1 MPAFLSLTPFRTRQR
16 QGALFCV
23 LSAAAFALLG
33 IFAKLAY
40 RAEIDVATLLSLRYA
55 LASLLF
61 WSLVAR
67 RPRQFPSPIVFG
79 KCLVIGIA
87 GDGAYAAF
95 FFYALTRIDA
105 SLAILLLYAYPAIV
119 LAVTC
124 VLRARLPHRRSLPAL
139 GAATIGVT
147 LLLSGGSTGGIDGL
161 GVLLALASALVLAIY
176 ILLVERMAGDVD
188 PLLLSSLVCTGAAI
202 TFTGFSLMTGG
213 LDLSFGPSGWAVLT
227 AIALISTAVANFSL
241 FAGVSVVGASS
252 ASILLTIEAP
262 LTVLF
267 AFLFLGEGFGSLQA
281 VGGLLVVSAALALAV
296 WECGPGKEAAKSTTP
311 ILPEQALAP
320 ILDTR

>member
-1 MPAFLSLTPFRTRQR
+1 MTRPSMPAFLSLTPFRTRQH

-40 RAEIDVATLLSLRYA
+40 RAQIDVATLLSLRYA

-67 RPRQFPSPIVFG
+67 RPRQFPSPIVFAE
-79 KCLVIGIA
+79 CLVIGIA
-87 GDGAYAAF
+87 GDGAHAAF

-124 VLRARLPHRRSLPAL
+124 VLRARLPHRRSLLAL

-147 LLLSGGSTGGIDGL
+147 LLLSGGDTGGIDGL

-213 LDLSFGPSGWAVLT
+213 PDLSFGPR
-227 AIALISTAVANFSL
+227 
-241 FAGVSVVGASS
+241 AGLCSQPLRSS
-252 ASILLTIEAP
+252 RPRSPTSPCSRACRWWAP
-262 LTVLF
+262 L
-267 AFLFLGEGFGSLQA
+267 
-281 VGGLLVVSAALALAV
+281 
-296 WECGPGKEAAKSTTP
+296 
-311 ILPEQALAP
+311 AP
-320 ILDTR
+320 ASCSRLRRR